1 MSEQEQT
8 CATCGAWVDGAGC
21 PRRGADDRSVAC
33 CYTDEV
39 VKYPHWTPKPTAAP
53 AMPTL
58 AELDD
63 EIATCGDGWH
73 QTGDMLRAIRPLVE
87 AKECKAAIE
96 AAGYRWIDAQ
106 GCKVRVAL
114 GSISSSDPLFDDWP
128 SARAWALAQ
137 KSAREEE
144 AAKQLA
150 RERIASAGAKLEE
163 CGANGAVWWVVY
175 TADGMMATFT
185 PPFDKPG
192 EHYYIRAADFAEAH
206 RANGW
211 SKPVHTM
218 DAPEWDATVRALGGD
233 GVPPG
238 YGEGY
243 VVGYAVKCNAFSF
256 AGGRVWLGDGPMPQ

>member
-1 MSEQEQT
+1 MEQEN
-8 CATCGAWVDGAGC
+8 C
-21 PRRGADDRSVAC
+21 
-33 CYTDEV
+33 
-39 VKYPHWTPKPTAAP
+39 WTPKPSAAP
-53 AMPTL
+53 ALPTL
-58 AELDD
+58 EELDD
-63 EIATCGDGWH
+63 EIATCGAGWH
-73 QTGDMLRAIRPLVE
+73 QTGDILRAIRPLVE
-87 AKECKAAIE
+87 ADECKAAIVAE
-96 AAGYRWIDAQ
+96 GCEWKHHSDGWIWVDRPYPIGRSNSAGHR
-106 GCKVRVAL
+106 
-114 GSISSSDPLFDDWP
+114 FDDWP
-128 SARAWALAQ
+128 SARDWALAQ
-137 KSAREEE
+137 AAAREE
-144 AAKQLA
+144 AAKQAA

-185 PPFDKPG
+185 PPLDKPG